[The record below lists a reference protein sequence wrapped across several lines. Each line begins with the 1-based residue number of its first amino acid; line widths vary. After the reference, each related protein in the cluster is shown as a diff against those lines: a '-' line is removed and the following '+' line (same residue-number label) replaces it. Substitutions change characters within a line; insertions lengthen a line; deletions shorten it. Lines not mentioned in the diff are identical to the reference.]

1 MRVIYLMDQMYLHG
15 GAEKIVS
22 LKINSLIEDFGHDVF
37 LITTG
42 QRGKKNVYSLSSKV
56 NQLDLNIN
64 YSSGRSF
71 FHPINLLK
79 TIQHFFKLKSAF
91 KNYNPDVIISVSQTP
106 DQFFLPFIRRKTPKI
121 KEFHSSGV
129 SLNLGFLKQKLFNLY
144 KKYNALVLL
153 NKDEKQ
159 YYPFTNTFIIPNFI
173 DKREEDLFTNYSNRE
188 KVIVAAGRIAPV
200 KQFDHLIE
208 AWKPIFEKYPE
219 WEIHIYGEGD
229 DELKNQLQT
238 IQSDSEIKNLY
249 FKGAVSDLDERMK
262 KTSLYAMTSSTECFP
277 MVLLEAMSN
286 GVPIISYDCPNG
298 PRNIISNQKEGLL
311 VQVNNIESFSEKI
324 ENLISQSDTRIKFS
338 NDAIQTSKC
347 FLKDKVM
354 IKWVNLFKTLNKS

>member
-1 MRVIYLMDQMYLHG
+1 MDQMYLHG

-22 LKINSLIEDFGHDVF
+22 LKINSLIEDFGYDVF
-37 LITTG
+37 LITNG
-42 QRGKKNVYSLSSKV
+42 QRNKKNVYTLSQKV

-64 YSSGRSF
+64 YTQGISF
-71 FHPINLLK
+71 FHPVNLLK
-79 TIQHFFKLKSAF
+79 TIQHFFKLKSTF
-91 KNYNPDVIISVSQTP
+91 KKIDPDIIISVSQTP
-106 DQFFLPFIRRKTPKI
+106 DQFFLPFIRKKTPKI

-129 SLNLGFLKQKLFNLY
+129 SLNLGFLKRKLFKLY
-144 KKYNALVLL
+144 KKYTTLVLL
-153 NKDEKQ
+153 NKDEQQ
-159 YYPFTNTFIIPNFI
+159 YYPFPNTFIIPNFI
-173 DKREEDLFTNYSNRE
+173 DKREEELFTDYSNRD
-188 KVIVAAGRIAPV
+188 KVIIAAGRIAPV

-208 AWKPIFEKYPE
+208 AWKLIFEKFPK

-238 IQSDSEIKNLY
+238 TQSNYEIKNLY

-262 KTSLYAMTSSTECFP
+262 KASLYAMTSSTECFP

-298 PRNIISNQKEGLL
+298 PRNIISNQKEGVL
-311 VQVNNIESFSEKI
+311 VQGNNIKAFSQKLESI
-324 ENLISQSDTRIKFS
+324 ISQEETRGCLSIGAFE
-338 NDAIQTSKC
+338 TSKE

-354 IKWVNLFKTLNKS
+354 IRWGDLFKKLKKA